1 MRLTKN
7 PDALTAVRALETVSA
22 GLLDR
27 STLIKI
33 AERVQAG
40 LTTGLTILVWA
51 LDPALLAALALAL
64 VMEAWP

>member
-1 MRLTKN
+1 MGTKN
-7 PDALTAVRALETVSA
+7 PNALAAVRVFDTVSA
-22 GLLDR
+22 GLLNR
-27 STLIKI
+27 SERTKI
-33 AERVQAG
+33 AKRVQAG